1 MKISEVAALAG
12 VPTATVRYYERRG
25 LIAQAPRTGS
35 GYRTY
40 GSDTATRLRFIKRAQ
55 DLGFSLEEI
64 QELLGLRVEDSAAAP
79 IPAPPAS
86 SALRMRLFLNE
97 ALQDGAL
104 SRRCVGAARFDQTFQ
119 GLSHAAQL
127 PNLPFDLRDLLASP
141 CLHNG
146 AGGRVLYA

>member
-1 MKISEVAALAG
+1 MRISEVAALAG

-64 QELLGLRVEDSAAAP
+64 QELLELRVEDPAACAV
-79 IPAPPAS
+79 IEARTREKITEVERKIRELS
-86 SALRMRLFLNE
+86 RMRETLE
-97 ALQDGAL
+97 
-104 SRRCVGAARFDQTFQ
+104 
-119 GLSHAAQL
+119 GLAESCRTHAPTAECPILESLVQE
-127 PNLPFDLRDLLASP
+127 DA
-141 CLHNG
+141 H
-146 AGGRVLYA
+146 A